1 MLPDVWSACG
11 VELRPFTLGHALLL
25 TRLGSPLIA
34 VEGAT
39 ELPSIGLGD
48 VLVAAWVCSRP
59 ARQAI
64 VDLDSHWQMLWLRWK
79 RLTRA
84 SMMAADQLALL
95 KYINAAYQAPPIKVL
110 QQREGEGRGAP
121 WLAILFVGMVS
132 HCGCTAEEALDTP
145 LATAQWLHALRLE
158 ESGVLRIETLDDQA
172 HGAAADQLRRQAA
185 EDPAAVLAL
194 VNELTGKPA

>member
-1 MLPDVWSACG
+1 VQLQ
-11 VELRPFTLGHALLL
+11 PFTLGHALLL

-34 VEGAT
+34 VEGVS
-39 ELPSIGLGD
+39 ELPAIGFGD
-48 VLVAAWVCSRP
+48 VLVGAWICSRT

-84 SMMAADQLALL
+84 SFMAADQLALL

-110 QQREGEGRGAP
+110 QQGEGEGRGAP
-121 WLAILFVGMVS
+121 WLAILFVTLVG
-132 HCGCTAEEALDTP
+132 HCGYTAEKALDTP

-158 ESGVLRIETLDDQA
+158 ETGVLRIESLEDQA
-172 HGAAADQLRRQAA
+172 FAAAAEEQRRKAL
-185 EDPAAVLAL
+185 EDPAAMLAL
-194 VNELTGKPA
+194 VNQISGNPS